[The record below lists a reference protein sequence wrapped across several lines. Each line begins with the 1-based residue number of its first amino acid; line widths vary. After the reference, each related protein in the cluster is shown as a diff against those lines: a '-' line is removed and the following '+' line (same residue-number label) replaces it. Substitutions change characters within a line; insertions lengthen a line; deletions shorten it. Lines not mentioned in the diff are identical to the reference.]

1 MSASNLTTGTRLETR
16 TARGDIARGVVYL
29 DRRLQILQNMANT
42 DSDCR
47 HAVQSVVGSY
57 PSYEDAVESMQLIAN
72 RHNEL
77 HTGSTVFGEMS
88 SGKLIRNWRNVL
100 VALHVRLHGATAA

>member
-1 MSASNLTTGTRLETR
+1 MSANNLTGGTQLETA
-16 TARGDIARGVVYL
+16 TARGDIARGVIYL
-29 DRRLQILQNMANT
+29 DRRLSILRNMANS
-42 DSDCR
+42 DQDCR
-47 HAVQSVVGSY
+47 EVVL
-57 PSYEDAVESMQLIAN
+57 EAVESYPTYNMVVESLQFVAA

-77 HTGSTVFGEMS
+77 HTSSTVFGDMT